1 MLSSYTR
8 WGFTAFFASH
18 LFLTLLLDAQAIPF
32 VAENSPEFLIALM
45 KYHVETNHDYLMVS
59 PAAPWF
65 GALVWME
72 IFFQVPFF
80 AFATVAFV
88 KKWNTVRIPCI
99 IYGSSAATSVV
110 PIIGDVLASDKLTD
124 PQRYKLIGIYMPWI
138 ILPVILM
145 LIMAADPTPFGI
157 GARPMASKKR
167 F

>member
-1 MLSSYTR
+1 M
-8 WGFTAFFASH
+8 
-18 LFLTLLLDAQAIPF
+18 
-32 VAENSPEFLIALM
+32 
-45 KYHVETNHDYLMVS
+45 ETNHDYLMVS

-124 PQRYKLIGIYMPWI
+124 PQRYKLIGICEYLSNGRSLVVASAARLCSFFLGSKCWF
-138 ILPVILM
+138 
-145 LIMAADPTPFGI
+145 LIVKVTFT
-157 GARPMASKKR
+157 SEHY
-167 F
+167 